1 MDECGFRHD
10 PSRVRRLGLPS
21 DYPSVN
27 VLGYIPLFDGFP
39 VFMSFSSN
47 FSQYFS
53 IFCID
58 KIPSAVATI
67 MKKTISKRYIKDI
80 IYILSKCT
88 RNDTH
93 G

>member
-1 MDECGFRHD
+1 MDECGFRQD

-47 FSQYFS
+47 ILGFSL
-53 IFCID
+53 IFFTCLGLG
-58 KIPSAVATI
+58 IPVILFWI
-67 MKKTISKRYIKDI
+67 MLVFIRV
-80 IYILSKCT
+80 LMF
-88 RNDTH
+88 
-93 G
+93 